1 MAAKRKTSNDLND
14 LVDFFVA
21 QIAIRAAEMS
31 EAAIRKSFATAFKA
45 DTDGA
50 TEKAFRASINK
61 VKQQIEIAEKAV
73 EEPERLIR
81 HELMT
86 ISAFVNAPKAKPSK
100 PNRK

>member
-1 MAAKRKTSNDLND
+1 MPAKPKTPNDLND

-21 QIAIRAAEMS
+21 QVAIRAAEMN
-31 EAAIRKSFATAFKA
+31 EAGIRKTFATAFKA

-50 TEKAFRASINK
+50 TEKAFRASIKK

-81 HELMT
+81 QALMT
-86 ISAFVNAPKAKPSK
+86 ISAFVNAPKAKAT
-100 PNRK
+100 RK